1 MSSTPTP
8 NQPAN
13 QTPNQPSNQ
22 VPSQTPNQPTNPAPS
37 QTPQHTP
44 SQTPHQ
50 PANQIPNQVPVQ
62 VPIHTPNI
70 NPGTQQPSSN
80 GHPAQT
86 ASDTAPPKQDQP
98 APLSQ
103 GQSLQQIRDS
113 LNHAPY
119 GLLTPDPAHQQALAD
134 AVPRNEDGTPQRHP
148 DPNGEWAQLQNDGG
162 LQQPGRSNN
171 CLDNARAGLSTW
183 FGDPQVSAPR
193 TPDKNQDGSLDTM
206 SPERDSYNNL
216 DAWAGRP
223 QIWAGDDHPNPYGRI
238 ASHLQEAGPGSA
250 AVVGVQW
257 PGGGGHAFNVYNHN
271 GQIIWV
277 DHQTGEVSPN
287 PIHTGAAGV
296 RYVPFDPNGQTMD
309 APWEK
314 KDETAEE
321 GDQKQEDSQSQ
332 GVQKQNGNQTQSPQG
347 PTANQADDSPQSPTA
362 NQADDS
368 PQSDTTPATPTPPG
382 PGGDT
387 PAHGPSPDSMAATT
401 SPAGYGAA
409 PSEADGNASPP
420 KGPALT
426 PHPDDSDPYLEREGP
441 ATLRPT
447 TSDDPNSP
455 GLPPDPAQQALRA
468 RNPVFQVQH
477 ERVDAQIDKWADP
490 NHPAAHDGVSPLA
503 NVLRQTAG
511 QTPDGTPMTFDRER
525 LRLAL
530 PGFDG
535 LNRGEQMHVVST
547 LARLS
552 HTFHERHGVSG
563 YEESPDRTVSA
574 AAENRREAKKTVG
587 NDLAN
592 KHGLGDSPH
601 VPDLSEKNYAVIE
614 VDNGNGEI
622 EYVVD
627 SSIPTGSPGE
637 ISARHSE
644 DHLMQWVEE
653 RNRRDGN
660 GERKIVGLYTER
672 EPCGSKKGGRGSS
685 NCSSL
690 LKKNLAADVPIYYS
704 STYRVD
710 GEVVAERREIRADV
724 QRAAREMIAQK
735 HGVKG
740 GKMDRAD
747 LNALASGVDELS
759 PKTPAEERMNEEF
772 RERVLSKVENLYDAL
787 AQELGTQNKK

>member
-1 MSSTPTP
+1 M
-8 NQPAN
+8 
-13 QTPNQPSNQ
+13 
-22 VPSQTPNQPTNPAPS
+22 
-37 QTPQHTP
+37 
-44 SQTPHQ
+44 
-50 PANQIPNQVPVQ
+50 PVQ
-62 VPIHTPNI
+62 VPIQTPNN
-70 NPGTQQPSSN
+70 NPGTQPPSSN
-80 GHPAQT
+80 GHPAPAQEP
-86 ASDTAPPKQDQP
+86 SDTTPPKQDQS

-103 GQSLQQIRDS
+103 GRSLQQIRDS
-113 LNHAPY
+113 LNHAPH

-162 LQQPGRSNN
+162 LQEPGRSNN

-193 TPDKNQDGSLDTM
+193 TPDKNDDGTLDRM

-223 QIWAGDDHPNPYGRI
+223 QIWAGADHPGPYARI
-238 ASHLQEAGPGSA
+238 AHHLQEAGPGSA

-271 GQIIWV
+271 GNIIWV

-287 PIHTGAAGV
+287 PLHTGAAGV

-314 KDETAEE
+314 KDDTEKEE
-321 GDQKQEDSQSQ
+321 DQKQDDSQSQ
-332 GVQKQNGNQTQSPQG
+332 GDQKQ
-347 PTANQADDSPQSPTA
+347 DDSQPQEGQKQDEGQAQEDQKQDEDQPQSHQSPTA
-362 NQADDS
+362 NQAGDS
-368 PQSDTTPATPTPPG
+368 PQSDSTPATPTTPSPH
-382 PGGDT
+382 GDT
-387 PAHGPSPDSMAATT
+387 PANGPSPESMAAATP
-401 SPAGYGAA
+401 PAGYGAA
-409 PSEADGNASPP
+409 SSQAEGNGSPQAHPATSGTPQSGNTNITSPEQSAGPPGADHGNVTPP
-420 KGPALT
+420 KGPGLV

-441 ATLRPT
+441 AILRPT
-447 TSDDPNSP
+447 TSGDANSP

-468 RNPVFQVQH
+468 RNPVFQVRH
-477 ERVDAQIDKWADP
+477 ERVDEQIEKWADP
-490 NHPAAHDGVSPLA
+490 NHPDANDGVSPLA
-503 NVLRQTAG
+503 NVLGRTAG

-530 PGFDG
+530 PGFDS
-535 LNRGEQMHVVST
+535 LNRGEQMHVVSS

-552 HTFHERHGVSG
+552 HTFHERHGVGG
-563 YEESPDRTVSA
+563 YKESPDRTVSA
-574 AAENRREAKKTVG
+574 AAENRREAKKTDG

-592 KHGLGDSPH
+592 KHGLGGSPH

-660 GERKIVGLYTER
+660 SDRKIVGLYTER
-672 EPCGSKKGGRGSS
+672 EPCGNKKGGRGSS
-685 NCSSL
+685 NCSTL

-710 GEVVAERREIRADV
+710 SEAVADRREIRADV
-724 QRAAREMIAQK
+724 QRVAREMIAQE

-747 LNALASGVDELS
+747 LNALASGVDDLS
-759 PKTPAEERMNEEF
+759 PKTPAEERMDEEF
-772 RERVLSKVENLYDAL
+772 RGRVLSKVENLYAAL
-787 AQELGTQNKK
+787 AQQLDTQNEK